1 MIRRSQIMRTITTIG
16 LDIAKS
22 VFQVHGVGANGDVVV
37 RRQLKRRYVL
47 SFFQKLPPCL
57 IGIEACASSHYWS
70 RELQALGHTV
80 RLMPSAYVK
89 PYVKRQKNDAADAE
103 AICEAVTRANMRFVA
118 TKTLEQQ
125 SCLML
130 HRTRH
135 LFIRQQTAVIN
146 AIRAHLAEYGI
157 VAAVGRNGVEELL
170 GVVADPSDKRVP
182 EIARACLLAFGAQ
195 LRRLKE
201 QILEFDRMIRA
212 WHRSS
217 ETSRRLDDCPGV
229 GPALATALVAT
240 VADPKV
246 FRSGRNF
253 SAWIG
258 LVPKQHSSG
267 GKDRLGSI
275 SKQGD
280 RYLRSLFGLSEK
292 DAATAMQTTLAGSS
306 QTSPTYWLNPKT
318 GVSYPVS
325 IQTPQRDLGTM
336 SGLKNIPVTTSAG
349 TGGQLLGALATIERT
364 PSNAVVS
371 HYNVRSVIDIYATP
385 QGRDLGGVAADIQ
398 KAMQATAHG
407 VPNGASVVLRGQ

>member
-1 MIRRSQIMRTITTIG
+1 MSVLLWPHDSEEPIMQVITTIG

-22 VFQVHGVGANGDVVV
+22 VFQVHGVDAGGQVVM

-47 SFFQKLPPCL
+47 TFFQKLPPCL
-57 IGIEACASSHYWS
+57 VGIEACASSHHWS
-70 RELQALGHTV
+70 RELQALGHKV
-80 RLMPSAYVK
+80 RLMPPAYVK
-89 PYVKRQKNDAADAE
+89 PYVKRQKNDATDAE
-103 AICEAVTRANMRFVA
+103 AICEAVSRPNMRFVE
-118 TKTLEQQ
+118 TKTPEQQ
-125 SCLML
+125 SCLVL

-146 AIRAHLAEYGI
+146 AIRAHLAEFGI
-157 VAAVGRNGVEELL
+157 IAPVGRNGVEQLL
-170 GVVADPSDKRVP
+170 GVVADASDKRLP
-182 EIARACLLAFGAQ
+182 EVARACVAALGAQ
-195 LRRLKE
+195 LQMLKA

-217 ETSRRLDDCPGV
+217 EASRRLDDCPGI

-280 RYLRSLFGLSEK
+280 RYLRGLFV
-292 DAATAMQTTLAGSS
+292 A
-306 QTSPTYWLNPKT
+306 
-318 GVSYPVS
+318 
-325 IQTPQRDLGTM
+325 
-336 SGLKNIPVTTSAG
+336 
-349 TGGQLLGALATIERT
+349 GALA
-364 PSNAVVS
+364 
-371 HYNVRSVIDIYATP
+371 VIRYAKIHGTKHRP
-385 QGRDLGGVAADIQ
+385 WLTALLARRPTKVAAIALAN
-398 KAMQATAHG
+398 KMARMAWAMMAKGERYKEPA
-407 VPNGASVVLRGQ
+407 ALAA

>member
-1 MIRRSQIMRTITTIG
+1 MQVITAIG

-22 VFQVHGVGANGDVVV
+22 VFQVHGVDAGGQVVM

-47 SFFQKLPPCL
+47 TFFQKLPPCL
-57 IGIEACASSHYWS
+57 VGIEACASSHHWS
-70 RELQALGHTV
+70 RELQALGHKV
-80 RLMPSAYVK
+80 RLMPPAYVK
-89 PYVKRQKNDAADAE
+89 PYVKRQKNDATDAE
-103 AICEAVTRANMRFVA
+103 AICEAVSRPNMRFVE
-118 TKTLEQQ
+118 TKTPEQQ
-125 SCLML
+125 SCLVL

-146 AIRAHLAEYGI
+146 AIRAHLAEFGI
-157 VAAVGRNGVEELL
+157 IAPVGRNGVEQLL
-170 GVVADPSDKRVP
+170 GVVADASDKRLP
-182 EIARACLLAFGAQ
+182 EVARACVAALGAQ
-195 LRRLKE
+195 LQMLKA

-217 ETSRRLDDCPGV
+217 EASRRLDDCPGI

-280 RYLRSLFGLSEK
+280 RYLRGLFV
-292 DAATAMQTTLAGSS
+292 A
-306 QTSPTYWLNPKT
+306 
-318 GVSYPVS
+318 
-325 IQTPQRDLGTM
+325 
-336 SGLKNIPVTTSAG
+336 
-349 TGGQLLGALATIERT
+349 GALA
-364 PSNAVVS
+364 
-371 HYNVRSVIDIYATP
+371 VIRYAKIHGTKHRP
-385 QGRDLGGVAADIQ
+385 WLTALLARRPTKVAAIALAN
-398 KAMQATAHG
+398 KMARMAWAMMAKGERYKEPA
-407 VPNGASVVLRGQ
+407 ALAA